1 MKNYLFDLYP
11 NFPKGFR
18 LIGYIDPDSH
28 SKELYDDLRS
38 TFFSDKQ
45 NELIGIESVENRLQ
59 QYGNYP
65 EFYTLFVDTDKF
77 LLSSDCIGASIYWAV
92 LAGLWEDEIIDFLR
106 ISRTLGGHIVFP
118 RGENNHIAYRF
129 PANKFGKEHP
139 ITMNNSRGGEKGYYD
154 RFDLTLFAIKRLFE
168 NQEISNKLMEKAWL
182 NYSDWFDLFRKEN
195 NGFKTFVDFFKL
207 NDFVDND
214 YEVYDLTTYDV
225 DINKYNILENDS
237 AWIPDTITGYRQYVS
252 GVNHAIELRN
262 NRLSLKK

>member
-1 MKNYLFDLYP
+1 MAELTQTATAKNSMMIYVLHSFLTNKMNSSVLNQLITVYNNTETIP
-11 NFPKGFR
+11 NFI
-18 LIGYIDPDSH
+18 LCLWIQI
-28 SKELYDDLRS
+28 
-38 TFFSDKQ
+38 
-45 NELIGIESVENRLQ
+45 N
-59 QYGNYP
+59 
-65 EFYTLFVDTDKF
+65 FYY
-77 LLSSDCIGASIYWAV
+77 IGASVYWAV
-92 LAGLWEDEIIDFLR
+92 KAGFSEDEIIDFLR

-118 RGENNHIAYRF
+118 RGENSHITYRF

-168 NQEISNKLMEKAWL
+168 NKEISNKLMEKAWS

-214 YEVYDLTTYDV
+214 YEVYDLTTYDI
-225 DINKYNILENDS
+225 DTNDYNILENDY
-237 AWIPDTITGYRQYVS
+237 AWIPDTLTDYRKYVV

-262 NRLSLKK
+262 NRLA

>member
-11 NFPKGFR
+11 NFPKNFR
-18 LIGYIDPDSH
+18 LNSRIDPDSQ

-45 NELIGIESVENRLQ
+45 NKLIGIKLVENRLQ
-59 QYGNYP
+59 QYGNNP
-65 EFYTLFVDTDKF
+65 KFFTLFVDTDKF
-77 LLSSDCIGASIYWAV
+77 LLSSDYIGASVYWAV
-92 LAGLWEDEIIDFLR
+92 KAGFSEDEIIDFLR

-118 RGENNHIAYRF
+118 RGENSHITYRF

-168 NQEISNKLMEKAWL
+168 NKEISNKLMEKAWS

-214 YEVYDLTTYDV
+214 YKVYDLTTYDV
-225 DINKYNILENDS
+225 DTNDYNILENDY
-237 AWIPDTITGYRQYVS
+237 AWIPDTLTDYRKYVV

-262 NRLSLKK
+262 NRLA